1 MNPWVID
8 WWPLTQRLVLA
19 ALLGG
24 IIGLE
29 RERSRHAAGVRTH
42 MLVSMGSALIML
54 LSLYGFSMFVDE
66 DNVRMDPARLS
77 AQVISGIGFLGAGT
91 IIRDGLSVKG
101 LTTAA
106 SIWVAAAIGLSVG
119 AGFYYGALLT
129 CVLTIIA
136 LWLMNKMEFQGRA
149 ASLHYT
155 FRIRGMDDGTL
166 LPSIRETLASMKVE
180 IDRVDVTKEIGAQS
194 RKVWQQSEVG
204 TGVVEVP
211 SGVVG
216 ADGKGTTGTQGAQSG
231 NVDGVELKETVTMKR
246 QTSLKLEVVIPPKV
260 DAVDVVERLAA
271 MDEVIEVRGK

>member
-149 ASLHYT
+149 ASLQYT

-166 LPSIRETLASMKVE
+166 LPSIRAMLATMKVE
-180 IDRVDVTKEIGAQS
+180 VDRVEVTKEISAQA
-194 RKVWQQSEVG
+194 RTVWQKSETVNGTNVSPGAVG
-204 TGVVEVP
+204 V
-211 SGVVG
+211 
-216 ADGKGTTGTQGAQSG
+216 GTTGTGVQGAQSDH
-231 NVDGVELKETVTMKR
+231 VDGVELKETVTMKR

-271 MDEVIEVRGK
+271 MDEVLEVRGK